1 MFDGWFKNP
10 RENRRKR
17 RDQYSLNV
25 KVRAPHRTE
34 AQIGKAVMSLAA
46 ALTVGLVVFGGYRA
60 FQCFVQSA
68 FTENTRYNIGSIQV
82 ENDGGLTRE
91 DILALAGVRE
101 GQNLYAVNLGAIRAA
116 LESNP
121 VIRHAEIYRVLP
133 DKLRIVVSERVATA
147 QFFTRARY
155 DTATRRV
162 LAPPMG
168 YLIGSDGVVM
178 KPVNP
183 YAPSKDMARL
193 PLISG
198 VEPGEIK
205 LGQPLGGAQFQGG
218 LNLIRLC
225 EAPDLAPLLDYE
237 RIDLSR
243 KDSLVMVT
251 RHGGQI
257 TFSLNDLPG
266 QLKRLKAILTEP
278 SHIGQ
283 LIRTCDLTV
292 SLNVPVTYFLPAP
305 VTAGVS
311 SSTAPAVAGA
321 AASNRRPQGGIHP

>member
-1 MFDGWFKNP
+1 MFDRWFGNP

-25 KVRAPHRTE
+25 KVRAPHRTD

-46 ALTVGLVVFGGYRA
+46 ALTMGLVAFGAYRA

-68 FTENTRYNIGSIQV
+68 FTENARYSIASIQV
-82 ENDGGLTRE
+82 DNDGGLTRE

-101 GQNLYAVNLGAIRAA
+101 GQNLYAVNLGEIRAA

-121 VIRHAEIYRVLP
+121 VIRRAEIYRVLP
-133 DKLRIVVSERVATA
+133 DKLRIVVSERVAAA

-155 DTATRRV
+155 DGVTRRL

-178 KPVNP
+178 KSVNP
-183 YAPSKDMARL
+183 YAPSKDTARL
-193 PLISG
+193 PLITG
-198 VEPGEIK
+198 VEPGDIK
-205 LGQPLGGAQFQGG
+205 LGQPLSGAQVQSG
-218 LNLIRLC
+218 LNLIHLC
-225 EAPDLAPLLDYE
+225 EAPDIAPLLDYE

-243 KDSLVMVT
+243 KDALVMVT

-257 TFSLNDLPG
+257 TFPLDDLPG
-266 QLKRLKAILTEP
+266 QLTRLKTILTYP
-278 SHIGQ
+278 SRLGK

-292 SLNVPVTYFLPAP
+292 SMNVPVTYFEPAP
-305 VTAGVS
+305 VTAGTS
-311 SSTAPAVAGA
+311 NNAATAAAGA
-321 AASNRRPQGGIHP
+321 TVITRNSQGGTHP

>member
-1 MFDGWFKNP
+1 MFDRWLRNP

-34 AQIGKAVMSLAA
+34 AQIGKAVMSAAA
-46 ALTVGLVVFGGYRA
+46 ALTMGLVAFGGFRA
-60 FQCFVQSA
+60 FQYFVQTA
-68 FTENTRYNIGSIQV
+68 FTENARYSIASIQV

-91 DILALAGVRE
+91 DILTLAGVRE

-121 VIRHAEIYRVLP
+121 VIRRAEIYRVLP
-133 DKLRIVVSERVATA
+133 DKLRIVVSERVAAA

-155 DTATRRV
+155 DAAMRRV

-178 KPVNP
+178 KPLNP
-183 YAPSKDMARL
+183 FAPSKDTARL

-198 VEPGEIK
+198 VEPGEIE
-205 LGQPLGGAQFQGG
+205 LGQPLSGAQLQCG
-218 LNLIRLC
+218 LNLIHLC
-225 EAPDLAPLLDYE
+225 ESPDIAPLLDYE

-243 KDSLVMVT
+243 KDALVMVT
-251 RHGGQI
+251 RYGGQI
-257 TFSLNDLPG
+257 TFGLDDLPA
-266 QLKRLKAILTEP
+266 QLKRLKTILTHP
-278 SHIGQ
+278 SRAGQ
-283 LIRTCDLTV
+283 LIRTCDLSV
-292 SLNVPVTYFLPAP
+292 LMNVPVTYFAPAQP
-305 VTAGVS
+305 HAGIS
-311 SSTAPAVAGA
+311 NSAATAVAGGT
-321 AASNRRPQGGIHP
+321 ASIRSSQGGIHP